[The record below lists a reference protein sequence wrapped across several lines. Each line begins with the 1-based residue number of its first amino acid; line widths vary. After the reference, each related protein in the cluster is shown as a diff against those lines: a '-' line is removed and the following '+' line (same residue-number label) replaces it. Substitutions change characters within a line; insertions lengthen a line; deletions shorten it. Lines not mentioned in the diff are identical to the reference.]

1 MTAYVKNNRQT
12 PSSSCPQDQPWAV
25 NMPSMPSSQL
35 LLYAEINTLSARM
48 AAAAR
53 AQDWDSLRYLAQQVA
68 HLRDA
73 LPATTLP
80 AAALAADELQQK
92 TLLIQR
98 ILDDDAEIRRHTEPW
113 MERLSGLLSMETRDR
128 PVSGSP
134 LARLVRPP
142 R

>member
-1 MTAYVKNNRQT
+1 
-12 PSSSCPQDQPWAV
+12 
-25 NMPSMPSSQL
+25 MPSMPSSQL

-53 AQDWDSLRYLAQQVA
+53 AQDWDSLRRLAQTAA

-73 LPATTLP
+73 LPAGTLP

-92 TLLIQR
+92 TRLIQR

-113 MERLSGLLSMETRDR
+113 MERLNSLLGAEARDR
-128 PVSGSP
+128 FLPGNAGPVT
-134 LARLVRPP
+134 RPP